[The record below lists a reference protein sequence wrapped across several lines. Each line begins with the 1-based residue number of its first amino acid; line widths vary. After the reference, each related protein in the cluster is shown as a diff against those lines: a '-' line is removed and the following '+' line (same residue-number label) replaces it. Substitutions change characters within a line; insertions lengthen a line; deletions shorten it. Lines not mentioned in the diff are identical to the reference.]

1 MENWKKGKERERER
15 ERDTERVRRGRGRW
29 RSGDWSRS
37 SRGWGERRRIGKA
50 IRSCLGLIPLLL
62 RTPIPLAKS
71 TLDLRSFS
79 LSLSFFRSYYYSF
92 LFPHRD
98 KFNCFFWR
106 RPSCCYCFDTLT
118 LTVVALVGA
127 ICKTKWGFGFLLEEC
142 ESVKLNQLWWFLG
155 FQILKNIWT
164 FFLKSKMV
172 IIYHAFLVLKIQ
184 FQLTIKI
191 VKLCFKNK
199 IFTIFMF

>member
-1 MENWKKGKERERER
+1 MDKGIKERERER
-15 ERDTERVRRGRGRW
+15 YWESSERERTLEKRRLEQIQSRMGRASSYWKGHSKL
-29 RSGDWSRS
+29 SGSNPSAPAYPNSLSKEHTRPP
-37 SRGWGERRRIGKA
+37 
-50 IRSCLGLIPLLL
+50 LIL
-62 RTPIPLAKS
+62 
-71 TLDLRSFS
+71 S
-79 LSLSFFRSYYYSF
+79 LSLSLSSDPTTTHF
-92 LFPHRD
+92 
-98 KFNCFFWR
+98 CFHTQINWIVFWR

-118 LTVVALVGA
+118 LTVVVLVGA

-164 FFLKSKMV
+164 SFLKSKMV

-184 FQLTIKI
+184 FQLKIKI

-199 IFTIFMF
+199 IFTIFTF